1 MEERPGPAGPLAAA
15 LRVSELRA
23 INAVGGGP
31 NVDLV
36 GCGILRIRCAE
47 SSRGA
52 RLSSS
57 FADIDKF
64 VERGPTI
71 MSPPRRMPAEDR
83 NFPTAENRPAFEQ
96 PELRAG
102 ATDHRCIVL
111 RSTPRDER
119 TEDASPRCCQ
129 NEICSPQGGGLDLR
143 PTVVPPPVGANPP
156 AAARHSLERRA
167 RVAAKVLVLRGGSG
181 RQRQERKTE
190 EMTRSEGSS
199 SSSDITTTTNTNNTN
214 IILPPPLPPAQG
226 LVLAMCRATVYT
238 VSYGPWSSTVKMAT
252 VKMASTLG
260 YVISDLGTEMRMQA
274 EAVGDGANGGL
285 PFHLL
290 LPLVLVVAFWLVSH
304 TLYMWLI
311 LGGMHNF
318 FSHEGGGAYKRG
330 QRVHHERPP
339 PIKLTPL
346 RRLRRLLWAVASCL
360 VGQMGPLWWASIHR
374 RHHRYCDGPQD
385 PHSPL
390 QRGFLGAHL
399 GWIVDPA
406 NFAVRDEELRDDLLA
421 QDRHPWDLLIVELF
435 CLHLDQWLTERV
447 VNTASFQLLRIL
459 PASVLLIRVGSRRL
473 PLRLRL
479 AALGAV
485 SLGKFTAWHSV
496 WLVNSWN
503 HHPKGGGK
511 VGMGGGDCCLARNL
525 PGMAWFAVLSLG
537 ESRRHG
543 HHHKVYPPPPSE
555 KVA

>member
-1 MEERPGPAGPLAAA
+1 MTKERRTRRRAVAKMKSVLRRAAA
-15 LRVSELRA
+15 STFVLLWYLHLWERIRPLLRDILLSAALEWLRRFWCCGVEGWRHEA
-23 INAVGGGP
+23 RRVWD
-31 NVDLV
+31 DLV
-36 GCGILRIRCAE
+36 GEPIR
-47 SSRGA
+47 
-52 RLSSS
+52 L
-57 FADIDKF
+57 
-64 VERGPTI
+64 
-71 MSPPRRMPAEDR
+71 
-83 NFPTAENRPAFEQ
+83 
-96 PELRAG
+96 
-102 ATDHRCIVL
+102 VL
-111 RSTPRDER
+111 
-119 TEDASPRCCQ
+119 Q
-129 NEICSPQGGGLDLR
+129 CSGGGDDDKLLW
-143 PTVVPPPVGANPP
+143 
-156 AAARHSLERRA
+156 HH
-167 RVAAKVLVLRGGSG
+167 SG